1 MPIRLNLNEC
11 PYPPPKEVIEAVCS
25 AAKLLNRY
33 YIKEF
38 EEGLKERLSKYVG
51 VPKECISLLP
61 GSEAFFTYSA
71 NFFRLNGLR
80 VLAPKPT
87 FEPAIQDYVVR
98 GVEVIRVLL
107 KGDFGLDPNE
117 VLEVLGDAVV
127 LYVPNPNNPTG
138 NLLIDRSWI
147 KEALEKAAY
156 VVIDEAYYEFS
167 GVTYVDLIKEYP
179 NLLIIRTFSK
189 AFAIAGARVG
199 YVVGSEDALGK
210 VLGIRRVFD
219 IPITS
224 LAAASAA
231 LDNIEYMRRYV
242 NEVVSTRDWVVNELS
257 KLKGVEVRNSLT
269 NFILVGIE
277 GVSGEEL
284 KKLLRSKGYLVRY
297 LDDPLLKD
305 YVRVSIGTK
314 DEMKGFVE
322 AVKEILNSIT
332 TK

>member
-38 EEGLKERLSKYVG
+38 EEDLKERLSKYVG

-71 NFFRLNGLR
+71 NYFRLNGLK

-87 FEPAIQDYVVR
+87 FEPAIKDYVVR
-98 GVEVIRVLL
+98 GVEVIRLLL
-107 KGDFGLDPNE
+107 KEDFSLDPNE
-117 VLEVLGDAVV
+117 VLNALGEGTV
-127 LYVPNPNNPTG
+127 LYIPNPNNPTG

-147 KEALEKAAY
+147 KEALERASY

-167 GVTYVDLIKEYP
+167 GVTYVDLIKDYP

-199 YVVGSEDALGK
+199 YVVGSEDSINE
-210 VLGIRRVFD
+210 VLSIRRVFD

-231 LDNIEYMRRYV
+231 LDSIDYMRKYV

-257 KLKGVEVRNSLT
+257 KLEGVKVRNSLT

-277 GVSGEEL
+277 GVGGEEL
-284 KKLLRSKGYLVRY
+284 KKLLKSKGYLVRY
-297 LDDPLLKD
+297 LDDPLLKE

-314 DEMKGFVE
+314 EEMKGFVG
-322 AVKEILNSIT
+322 AIKEILNSILS
-332 TK
+332 K